1 MGGMD
6 AGAPMMYL
14 HCRYIGGGVKARVQ
28 KWGNSLAVRIPRAFA
43 DDLGLVDGAAV
54 ELTLDEGS
62 LVLRPQLQPAY
73 RLEELLDRVTR
84 ENRHG
89 EEDLGPPAGGEVW

>member
-1 MGGMD
+1 MD
-6 AGAPMMYL
+6 GESLLRYL
-14 HCRYIGGGVKARVQ
+14 HCRYTGGDVKARVQ
-28 KWGNSLAVRIPRAFA
+28 RWGNSLAVRIPRAFA

-62 LVLRPQLQPAY
+62 LTLRPAPSPAF

-84 ENRHG
+84 ANRHG
-89 EEDLGPPAGGEVW
+89 EEDLRPPAGGEVW

>member
-1 MGGMD
+1 M
-6 AGAPMMYL
+6 
-14 HCRYIGGGVKARVQ
+14 KARVQ
-28 KWGNSLAVRIPRAFA
+28 RWGNSLAVRIPRAFA

-54 ELTLDEGS
+54 ELTLEEGS
-62 LVLRPQLQPAY
+62 LTLRPAPSPAY
-73 RLEELLDRVTR
+73 RLVELLDRVTR

>member
-1 MGGMD
+1 M
-6 AGAPMMYL
+6 
-14 HCRYIGGGVKARVQ
+14 KARVQ
-28 KWGNSLAVRIPRAFA
+28 RWGNSLAVRIPRAFA
-43 DDLGLVDGAAV
+43 DDLGLVDGAPV

-62 LVLRPQLQPAY
+62 LTLRPAPSPAY
-73 RLEELLDRVTR
+73 RLVELLDRVTR

>member
-1 MGGMD
+1 MGGID
-6 AGAPMMYL
+6 ATSLLRYL
-14 HCRYIGGGVKARVQ
+14 HCRYIGGDVKARVQ
-28 KWGNSLAVRIPRAFA
+28 RWGNSLAVRIPKAFA
-43 DDLGLVDGAAV
+43 DDLGLADGAAV

-62 LVLRPQLQPAY
+62 LVLRPQLQPTY